1 VSDNE
6 QQSEASEA
14 PEVRET
20 PQASETHEAFE
31 IDMGEISEERLE
43 EIAEVVEETV
53 EAVEALPLSET
64 DAGLPL
70 ENESQLL
77 RSGVLERIAAQVTP
91 SRGAPELEL
100 CAQLFSAHKPMS
112 ELELAEAMGLSCE
125 QVAGTLARLED
136 TLADSPFGVFRRRT
150 TLPGK
155 TKAVTGFVLDLK
167 ADFRRNV
174 VTVGRPVLGS
184 GLTETLAL
192 IALNQPIMQ
201 SRLVR
206 ERGSSV
212 YDHVK
217 ELVQR
222 DWVMKVRRGR
232 SSELRTTES
241 FAAEFGLQ
249 NDPELIKRA
258 LARAAGVQGAPQ
270 IVASQRVAF
279 EHEAAV
285 NLYTEAQQ
293 FVPSPE
299 EMARRE
305 QERQFREAQAAA
317 ARALLEAEA
326 MGVVPGATPTA
337 PAAGAAPALPTTFSF
352 TPSAAPAAP
361 APAMDPFARLAAAL
375 EASEQNPRENC
386 VVSGGGVPQIGTE
399 TPSEGTEESEASEL
413 GLGEGLVSGGLP
425 PQPNRLAEVLKEEA
439 AMRAEREKEEP
450 ENTPEQEESQSRVG
464 HLLGLLG
471 DDSTDDD
478 W

>member
-1 VSDNE
+1 MSDNE
-6 QQSEASEA
+6 QQPEADEA
-14 PEVRET
+14 PETET
-20 PQASETHEAFE
+20 AQEGDAFE
-31 IDMGEISEERLE
+31 VEVGEVSEERLE

-53 EAVEALPLSET
+53 EAVEALPLGEQDS
-64 DAGLPL
+64 GLPM

-155 TKAVTGFVLDLK
+155 TKPVTGYVLDLK

-174 VTVGRPVLGS
+174 VTVGRPVLGA

-217 ELVQR
+217 ELVAR
-222 DWVMKVRRGR
+222 DWVMKVKRGR

-279 EHEAAV
+279 EHEQAV
-285 NLYTEAQQ
+285 ELYSEAQQ
-293 FVPSPE
+293 FVPTPE

-305 QERQFREAQAAA
+305 QERQAREAQAAA

-326 MGVVPGATPTA
+326 LGIAPQPGQQP
-337 PAAGAAPALPTTFSF
+337 AAPASAAPLPTSLSF
-352 TPSAAPAAP
+352 TPGAAPAAP
-361 APAMDPFARLAAAL
+361 EPAMDPFARLAAAL
-375 EASEQNPRENC
+375 EAAEQNPREDC
-386 VVSGGGVPQIGTE
+386 VVSGGGAPQVGQAPSAEAAPAE
-399 TPSEGTEESEASEL
+399 TSEL

-425 PQPNRLAEVLKEEA
+425 PQPNRLAEVLREEA
-439 AMRAEREKEEP
+439 EMRAEREKDEP
-450 ENTPEQEESQSRVG
+450 ETTTEQEESQSRVG
-464 HLLGLLG
+464 HLLNLLG
-471 DDSTDDD
+471 DDSTEDD

>member
-6 QQSEASEA
+6 QQPEAKSPETSETPETIQA
-14 PEVRET
+14 PE
-20 PQASETHEAFE
+20 AFGVE
-31 IDMGEISEERLE
+31 VGEVSEEALE
-43 EIAEVVEETV
+43 EIAEVVEEMV
-53 EAVEALPLSET
+53 EAVEALQLGEET
-64 DAGLPL
+64 SGLPM

-91 SRGAPELEL
+91 ARGAPELEL

-136 TLADSPFGVFRRRT
+136 TLTDSPFGVFRRRT

-155 TKAVTGFVLDLK
+155 TKAVTGYVLDLK

-174 VTVGRPVLGS
+174 VTVGRPVLGA

-217 ELVQR
+217 ELVAR
-222 DWVMKVRRGR
+222 DWVVKVKRGR

-279 EHEAAV
+279 EHEQAV

-293 FVPSPE
+293 FVPTPE

-305 QERQFREAQAAA
+305 QERQAREAQAAA

-326 MGVVPGATPTA
+326 LGIAPQPGQAPATPAPGAAPLPTSLTFAANTA
-337 PAAGAAPALPTTFSF
+337 PAT
-352 TPSAAPAAP
+352 P
-361 APAMDPFARLAAAL
+361 APTMDPFARLAAAL
-375 EASEQNPRENC
+375 EASEKNPRENC
-386 VVSGGGVPQIGTE
+386 VVSGGGVPQIGT
-399 TPSEGTEESEASEL
+399 PSGTADDESEPTSEL

-425 PQPNRLAEVLKEEA
+425 PQPNRLAEVLQEEA
-439 AMRAEREKEEP
+439 EMRAEREKEEP
-450 ENTPEQEESQSRVG
+450 ETTPEQEESQSRVG
-464 HLLGLLG
+464 HLLNLLG
-471 DDSTDDD
+471 DDSTEDD